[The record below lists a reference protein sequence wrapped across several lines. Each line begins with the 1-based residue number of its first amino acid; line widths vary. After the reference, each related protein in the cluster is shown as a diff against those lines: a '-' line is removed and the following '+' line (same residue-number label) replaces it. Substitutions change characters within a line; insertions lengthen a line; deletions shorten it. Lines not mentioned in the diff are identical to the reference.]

1 MIFDLSKLSDRK
13 MTLSSWRQ
21 SAETRSRWRTG
32 LLEEILVLRRQNLMT
47 DLTFLCSDVSVP
59 AHKLCLATFS
69 VHLRDLLLDTGPDPA
84 TVAVPDMTGDQV
96 GWVTVDSDNSDIENI
111 LRWPCFW
118 TLFTLV
124 SCPRASTSCAP

>member
-1 MIFDLSKLSDRK
+1 MIIDLSKLSDRK

-96 GWVTVDSDNSDIENI
+96 GDSGIENI
-111 LRWPCFW
+111 L
-118 TLFTLV
+118 
-124 SCPRASTSCAP
+124 